1 MMEDNV
7 RYTAMRM
14 FQNIEGA
21 ETLYINTYALM
32 TPRLNVFK
40 QITSANTRPGCESE
54 QWALDDT

>member
-21 ETLYINTYALM
+21 ETLYINTYALK
-32 TPRLNVFK
+32 TPRLSCFK
-40 QITSANTRPGCESE
+40 SITQVAKRENQDSE
-54 QWALDDT
+54 Q